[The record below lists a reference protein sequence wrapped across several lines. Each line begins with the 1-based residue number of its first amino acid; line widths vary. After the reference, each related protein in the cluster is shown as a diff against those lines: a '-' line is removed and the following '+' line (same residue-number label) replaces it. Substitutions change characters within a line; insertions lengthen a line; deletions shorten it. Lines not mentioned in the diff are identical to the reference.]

1 MKGKR
6 NINLRLLKAIKKEAR
21 REEIDAHTRPTGRVQ
36 VCRNLKKYDRARA
49 KDLARRYRNEL

>member
-1 MKGKR
+1 M
-6 NINLRLLKAIKKEAR
+6 AR
-21 REEIDAHTRPTGRVQ
+21 REEIDAHARPTGRVQ